1 MVRVSV
7 TIIVMPLLVRK
18 RCDWLLLGFALVED
32 ASPDWKG
39 GSVRQALTL
48 AVTTGKLQLQRF
60 AVAKRTVAACKRVLL
75 SQQKNVAASFA
86 ATTLRGSFVAA
97 ELALSLHKQPS
108 VFDFFCLFVLAVFV
122 VVVVVFCGCKSK
134 VVAAAESRVSGN
146 VR

>member
-108 VFDFFCLFVLAVFV
+108 VFVFLFV
-122 VVVVVFCGCKSK
+122 
-134 VVAAAESRVSGN
+134 
-146 VR
+146 